1 MGRVAVRL
9 RAGWARRHT
18 DEGTSLVELMVGMAL
33 LSIFMAMFTGAVVAM
48 NNSENKAQAVNI
60 TSSQLNQAYLNLDK
74 TVRYAT
80 AISTPGVSPAAGSSG
95 DWYVEMQT
103 LNTGTEVCT
112 QVRVDIVA
120 QQLQQRSWNVTGTV
134 AGTPSAWSPTASGI
148 SNGNAVAGP
157 TTQPFYLT
165 TPAKA
170 IYQQLTINLAAPSG
184 NGVTYTNSVSTFTF
198 TALNSTKTPP
208 GTPFCQ
214 QQGRP

>member
-1 MGRVAVRL
+1 MRHVTVRL
-9 RAGWARRHT
+9 RAGWARRRT

-112 QVRVDIVA
+112 QVRVDIAA
-120 QQLQQRSWNVTGTV
+120 QQLQQRTWNVINTV
-134 AGTPSAWSPTASGI
+134 ASTPSAWAPTASGI
-148 SNGNAVAGP
+148 NGTAVAGP
-157 TTQPFYLT
+157 TTQPFYLF

-170 IYQQLTINLAAPSG
+170 IYQQLTINLASPSG

-208 GTPFCQ
+208 SALFCQ

>member
-1 MGRVAVRL
+1 MRRVAVRL
-9 RAGWARRHT
+9 RAGWERRRT
-18 DEGTSLVELMVGMAL
+18 DDGTSLVELMVGMAL

-80 AISTPGVSPAAGSSG
+80 AISTPGVSSSG
-95 DWYVEMQT
+95 DWYMELQT
-103 LNTGTEVCT
+103 LNTGVEVCT
-112 QVRVDIVA
+112 QLRVDTA
-120 QQLQQRSWNVTGTV
+120 LQQLRQRSWTVVNAV
-134 AGTPSAWSPTASGI
+134 AGTPSAWTPIASGI
-148 SNGNAVAGP
+148 ANGNAVAGP

-165 TPAKA
+165 TPPAKA
-170 IYQQLTINLAAPSG
+170 IYQQLTFNLASPSG

-208 GTPFCQ
+208 STLFCQ

>member
-1 MGRVAVRL
+1 MRYVTVRL
-9 RAGWARRHT
+9 RAGWERRHT
-18 DEGTSLVELMVGMAL
+18 DDGTSLVELMVGMAL

-80 AISTPGVSPAAGSSG
+80 AINTPGVSAAAGSSG

-112 QVRVDIVA
+112 QVRVDIAA
-120 QQLQQRSWNVTGTV
+120 QQLQQRKWNVINTV
-134 AGTPSAWSPTASGI
+134 ASTPSAWAPTASGI
-148 SNGNAVAGP
+148 SNGTAVAGP
-157 TTQPFYLT
+157 TTQPFYLF
-165 TPAKA
+165 TPPKA
-170 IYQQLTINLAAPSG
+170 IYQQLTINLASPSG
-184 NGVTYTNSVSTFTF
+184 NGVTYTNSVSSFTF

-208 GTPFCQ
+208 SALFCQ